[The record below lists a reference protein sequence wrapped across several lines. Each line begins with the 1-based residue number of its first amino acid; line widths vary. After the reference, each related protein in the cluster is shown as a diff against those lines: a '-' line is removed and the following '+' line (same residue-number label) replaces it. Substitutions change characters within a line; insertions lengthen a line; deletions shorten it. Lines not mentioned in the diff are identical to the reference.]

1 MNEETI
7 DKEPSVRRRRFG
19 RGGNRVLTGV
29 FLLVIGALLMAKT
42 AGVFFPSWFFTWPM
56 ILIAV
61 GIYSAFQHR
70 FKGGAWMLFL
80 LVGSIFLADK
90 ISDNFYLRP
99 YFWPIILISTG
110 IFFILRP
117 KSYGCQGRKKGN
129 IKDTDEYNYSLLHD
143 GTGTEKGPTDAMNNF
158 FDVTAI
164 FGGIKRNI
172 LSKNFKGGDVL
183 AFMGG
188 AEINLTQADF
198 TGRVMIDSFNMF
210 GGTKLIIPPD
220 WDVQSDVV
228 TIFGGVDDKRPPAT
242 KHDTSKLIILD
253 GTCLFGGIEI
263 RSY

>member
-1 MNEETI
+1 
-7 DKEPSVRRRRFG
+7 
-19 RGGNRVLTGV
+19 
-29 FLLVIGALLMAKT
+29 
-42 AGVFFPSWFFTWPM
+42 M
-56 ILIAV
+56 ILIGV

-70 FKGGAWMLFL
+70 FRGGAWLVFL
-80 LVGSIFLADK
+80 LVGGIFLADK
-90 ISDNFYLRP
+90 ISEGLYLRP
-99 YFWPIILISTG
+99 YLWPIIFIASG

-117 KSYGCQGRKKGN
+117 KSYSCRHQKNTGFN
-129 IKDTDEYNYSLLHD
+129 DVEEYNYSLLHD
-143 GTGTEKGPTDAMNNF
+143 NPGGEKGASDAMNTF

-164 FGGIKRNI
+164 FGGIKKNI
-172 LSKNFKGGDVL
+172 LSKNFKGGDVM

-198 TGRVMIDSFNMF
+198 TGRVAIDSFIMF

-228 TIFGGVDDKRPPAT
+228 TIFGGVDDKRPPST